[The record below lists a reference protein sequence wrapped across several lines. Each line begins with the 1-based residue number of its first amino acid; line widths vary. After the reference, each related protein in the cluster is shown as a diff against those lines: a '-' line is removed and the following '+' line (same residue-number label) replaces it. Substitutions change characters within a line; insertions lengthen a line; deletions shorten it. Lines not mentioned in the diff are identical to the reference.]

1 MSNGTKPVYRDFGL
15 NDSNEAFGVD
25 LNGSEGSINSA
36 QQDYARPRAPSMI
49 SIVSVHGG
57 DEDVAGIS
65 DDDIE
70 ENNSVTKEDA
80 IINLSLSSERLT
92 GLRAYIRGTLQWF
105 PNSASVTQKA
115 ICTTMQVLIVGILVC
130 CYSFDMGAFNNRSL
144 VKEEMNETVTAAK
157 NIIWSVRF
165 LELNVLG
172 VLYFR
177 KRHLERMLS
186 KVILTRRY
194 WKKTQKT
201 ISKAILAVIF
211 CVIFFPLLLKT
222 VQMNLSTQKVA
233 SFNVKQISL
242 ANSLSLFARLAA
254 LPMFVG
260 FIYEVYIIFSHIR
273 FFKEQIQKW
282 PEDKFEEARNR
293 FINIKNMIGD
303 AERYFQ
309 PFLITHLL
317 LLLILLIP
325 SIFFC
330 AERFQTEIYY
340 RQKYSDPLMLTPAAQ
355 IPSNTG
361 FTVTNVSSF
370 YNNNE
375 MGLILKITGPNNTRH
390 QVKTFKLP
398 FEYTDKLTD
407 VKEVIRIGCSALGDF
422 LEMLVLYTLPLIFLA
437 KLHKIMTRLPEVV
450 GDLKFSEQRE
460 AGYLFQNEE
469 ILDKM
474 VAKLS
479 TGRGIQIMGMNLTGV
494 KTALVTLLL
503 PFLTTAIHLL
513 LLHVDLN

>member
-1 MSNGTKPVYRDFGL
+1 MSEDTKPIYGNKSVVVHVETVE
-15 NDSNEAFGVD
+15 DS
-25 LNGSEGSINSA
+25 LSGSRGSINSS
-36 QQDYARPRAPSMI
+36 QQDYGR
-49 SIVSVHGG
+49 
-57 DEDVAGIS
+57 
-65 DDDIE
+65 
-70 ENNSVTKEDA
+70 ENNSKTKEDE
-80 IINLSLSSERLT
+80 IIHLSLDKEDSSERAERLT
-92 GLRAYIRGTLQWF
+92 GLKAYIRSTFQWF
-105 PNSASVTQKA
+105 PHTASATEKA

-130 CYSFDMGAFNNRSL
+130 CYGFDMGAFNNRSL

-157 NIIWSVRF
+157 NIIWSLRF
-165 LELNVLG
+165 LELYVLG

-177 KRHLERMLS
+177 KRHLEEMLS
-186 KVILTRRY
+186 TVILTEGY
-194 WKKTQKT
+194 WKETQKT
-201 ISKAILAVIF
+201 IRKAIFAVIV
-211 CVIFFPLLLKT
+211 CEVIFPVSLKAA
-222 VQMNLSTQKVA
+222 QMNLSTQKVA
-233 SFNVKQISL
+233 SFNMEQISL
-242 ANSLSLFARLAA
+242 AISLSLIARLAA

-282 PEDKFEEARNR
+282 PKDKFEEAWDR
-293 FINIKNMIGD
+293 FINIKKMIRD
-303 AERYFQ
+303 AESHFQ

-325 SIFFC
+325 SIFSC

-340 RQKYSDPLMLTPAAQ
+340 RQKYSDPIMLTPAAQ

-361 FTVTNVSSF
+361 FTVTNFSSF

-390 QVKTFKLP
+390 QVKTYKLP

-460 AGYLFQNEE
+460 EGYLFQNKE
-469 ILDKM
+469 ILDTM

-479 TGRGIQIMGMNLTGV
+479 TGRGIQIMEMNLTGV

>member
-1 MSNGTKPVYRDFGL
+1 MSEDKKPIYRD
-15 NDSNEAFGVD
+15 DSREHFDVD
-25 LNGSEGSINSA
+25 FSGSRGSINST
-36 QQDYARPRAPSMI
+36 QRDYGR
-49 SIVSVHGG
+49 
-57 DEDVAGIS
+57 DED
-65 DDDIE
+65 
-70 ENNSVTKEDA
+70 NSETNEDE
-80 IINLSLSSERLT
+80 IIHLSLDKEESSERAERLT
-92 GLRAYIRGTLQWF
+92 GLKAYIRSTFQWF
-105 PNSASVTQKA
+105 PHTASATEKA

-130 CYSFDMGAFNNRSL
+130 CYCFDMGAFNNRSL
-144 VKEEMNETVTAAK
+144 VKEEMDETVTAAK

-186 KVILTRRY
+186 KVILTERY

-201 ISKAILAVIF
+201 IRKVILAVIVF
-211 CVIFFPLLLKT
+211 EVIFPVFLKA

-233 SFNVKQISL
+233 SFNMVQMSL
-242 ANSLSLFARLAA
+242 AISLSLFARLAA

-273 FFKEQIQKW
+273 FFKKEILKW
-282 PEDKFEEARNR
+282 PGDKFEEARNR
-293 FINIKNMIGD
+293 FIDITVMIRR

-325 SIFFC
+325 SVFSC
-330 AERFQTEIYY
+330 AERFQTEMYY
-340 RQKYSDPLMLTPAAQ
+340 RQKYSDPLMLTAAAQ

-361 FTVTNVSSF
+361 LIVTNVS
-370 YNNNE
+370 NNNE
-375 MGLILKITGPNNTRH
+375 LGPNNGNPKNTH
-390 QVKTFKLP
+390 LQSMKAYKLQ
-398 FEYTDKLTD
+398 FEHIEKRTD

-422 LEMLVLYTLPLIFLA
+422 LEMLVLYTLPLVFLA
-437 KLHKIMTRLPEVV
+437 KLHNIMTSLPEVV
-450 GDLKFSEQRE
+450 RDLKFSEQRE
-460 AGYLFQNEE
+460 AGYLFQNNE

-474 VAKLS
+474 LAILS

-503 PFLTTAIHLL
+503 PFLTAAIHLL
-513 LLHVDLN
+513 LLHVDLS

>member
-1 MSNGTKPVYRDFGL
+1 MSEDKKPIYRD
-15 NDSNEAFGVD
+15 DSRENFDVD
-25 LNGSEGSINSA
+25 FSGSRGSINSTLR
-36 QQDYARPRAPSMI
+36 DYGR
-49 SIVSVHGG
+49 
-57 DEDVAGIS
+57 DED
-65 DDDIE
+65 
-70 ENNSVTKEDA
+70 NSETNEDE
-80 IINLSLSSERLT
+80 IIHLSLDKEESSERAERLT
-92 GLRAYIRGTLQWF
+92 GLKAYIRSTFQWF
-105 PNSASVTQKA
+105 PDTASLTEKA

-130 CYSFDMGAFNNRSL
+130 CYCFDMGAFNNRSL
-144 VKEEMNETVTAAK
+144 VKEEMDETVTAAK

-177 KRHLERMLS
+177 KRHLEEMLS
-186 KVILTRRY
+186 KVILTERY

-201 ISKAILAVIF
+201 IRKAILAVIV
-211 CVIFFPLLLKT
+211 CEVIFPVFLKA

-233 SFNVKQISL
+233 SFNMEQMSL
-242 ANSLSLFARLAA
+242 AISLSLFARLAA

-273 FFKEQIQKW
+273 FFKKEILKW

-293 FINIKNMIGD
+293 FIDITVMIRR

-325 SIFFC
+325 SIFSC
-330 AERFQTEIYY
+330 AERFQTEMYY
-340 RQKYSDPLMLTPAAQ
+340 RQKYSDPLMLTAAAQ

-361 FTVTNVSSF
+361 LIDTNVSSF

-375 MGLILKITGPNNTRH
+375 LGPNNGNPNNTH
-390 QVKTFKLP
+390 LQSMNAYKLQ
-398 FEYTDKLTD
+398 FEHIEKRTD
-407 VKEVIRIGCSALGDF
+407 VKEVIRIGCSALGVL
-422 LEMLVLYTLPLIFLA
+422 LEMLVLYTLPLVFLA
-437 KLHKIMTRLPEVV
+437 KLHKIMTSLPEVV
-450 GDLKFSEQRE
+450 RDLKFSEQRE
-460 AGYLFQNEE
+460 AGYLFQNNE
-469 ILDKM
+469 ILNKM
-474 VAKLS
+474 LEVLS

-503 PFLTTAIHLL
+503 PFLTAAIHLL

>member
-1 MSNGTKPVYRDFGL
+1 MSEDKKPIYRD
-15 NDSNEAFGVD
+15 DSRENFDVD
-25 LNGSEGSINSA
+25 FSGSRGSINST
-36 QQDYARPRAPSMI
+36 QRDYGR
-49 SIVSVHGG
+49 
-57 DEDVAGIS
+57 DED
-65 DDDIE
+65 
-70 ENNSVTKEDA
+70 NSETNEDE
-80 IINLSLSSERLT
+80 IIHLSLDKEESSERAERLT
-92 GLRAYIRGTLQWF
+92 GLKAYIRSTFQWF
-105 PNSASVTQKA
+105 PHTASATEKA

-130 CYSFDMGAFNNRSL
+130 CYCFDMGAFNNRSL
-144 VKEEMNETVTAAK
+144 VKEEMDETVTAAK

-177 KRHLERMLS
+177 KRHLEEMLS
-186 KVILTRRY
+186 KVILTERY

-201 ISKAILAVIF
+201 IRKAILAVIV
-211 CVIFFPLLLKT
+211 CEVIFPVFLKA

-233 SFNVKQISL
+233 SFDMVQMSL
-242 ANSLSLFARLAA
+242 AISLSLFARLAA

-273 FFKEQIQKW
+273 FFKKEILKW
-282 PEDKFEEARNR
+282 PGDKFEEARNR
-293 FINIKNMIGD
+293 FIDITVMIRR

-325 SIFFC
+325 SVFSC
-330 AERFQTEIYY
+330 AERFQTEMYY
-340 RQKYSDPLMLTPAAQ
+340 RQKYSDPLMLTAAAQ

-361 FTVTNVSSF
+361 LIDTNVSSF
-370 YNNNE
+370 YNNNNE
-375 MGLILKITGPNNTRH
+375 LGPNNGNPNSH
-390 QVKTFKLP
+390 LQSMNAYKLQ
-398 FEYTDKLTD
+398 FEHIEKRTD
-407 VKEVIRIGCSALGDF
+407 VKEVIRIGCSALGVL
-422 LEMLVLYTLPLIFLA
+422 LEMLVLYTLPLVFLA

-450 GDLKFSEQRE
+450 RDLKFSEQRE
-460 AGYLFQNEE
+460 AGYLFQNNE

-474 VAKLS
+474 LAVLS

-503 PFLTTAIHLL
+503 PFLTAAIHLL
-513 LLHVDLN
+513 LLHVDLS

>member
-1 MSNGTKPVYRDFGL
+1 MSEDTKPIYGNKIVVVHVETVE
-15 NDSNEAFGVD
+15 DS
-25 LNGSEGSINSA
+25 LSGSRGSINSS
-36 QQDYARPRAPSMI
+36 QQDYGR
-49 SIVSVHGG
+49 
-57 DEDVAGIS
+57 
-65 DDDIE
+65 
-70 ENNSVTKEDA
+70 ENNSKTKEDE
-80 IINLSLSSERLT
+80 IIHLSLDKEDSSERAERLT
-92 GLRAYIRGTLQWF
+92 GLKAYIRSTFQWF
-105 PNSASVTQKA
+105 PHTASFTEKA

-130 CYSFDMGAFNNRSL
+130 CYGFDMGAFNNRSL

-165 LELNVLG
+165 LELYVLG

-177 KRHLERMLS
+177 KRHLEEMLS
-186 KVILTRRY
+186 TVILTEGY
-194 WKKTQKT
+194 WKETQKT
-201 ISKAILAVIF
+201 IRKAIFAVIV
-211 CVIFFPLLLKT
+211 CEVIFPVSLKAA
-222 VQMNLSTQKVA
+222 QMNLSTQKVA
-233 SFNVKQISL
+233 SFNTEQISL
-242 ANSLSLFARLAA
+242 AISLSLIARLAA

-282 PEDKFEEARNR
+282 PEDKFEEAWDR
-293 FINIKNMIGD
+293 FIDIKKMIRD
-303 AERYFQ
+303 AESHFQ

-325 SIFFC
+325 SIFSC

-340 RQKYSDPLMLTPAAQ
+340 RQKYSDPIMLTPAAQ

-361 FTVTNVSSF
+361 FTVTNFSSF

-390 QVKTFKLP
+390 QVKTYKLP

-450 GDLKFSEQRE
+450 GDLKFSEQRK

>member
-1 MSNGTKPVYRDFGL
+1 MSEDKKPIYRD
-15 NDSNEAFGVD
+15 DSRENFDVD
-25 LNGSEGSINSA
+25 FSGSRGSINST
-36 QQDYARPRAPSMI
+36 QRDYGR
-49 SIVSVHGG
+49 
-57 DEDVAGIS
+57 DED
-65 DDDIE
+65 
-70 ENNSVTKEDA
+70 NSETNEDE
-80 IINLSLSSERLT
+80 IIHLSLDKEESSERAERLT
-92 GLRAYIRGTLQWF
+92 GLKAYIRSTFQWF
-105 PNSASVTQKA
+105 PHTASATEKA

-130 CYSFDMGAFNNRSL
+130 CYCFDMGAFNNRSL
-144 VKEEMNETVTAAK
+144 VKEEMDETVTAAK

-165 LELNVLG
+165 LELNFLG

-177 KRHLERMLS
+177 KRHLEEMLS
-186 KVILTRRY
+186 KVILTERY

-201 ISKAILAVIF
+201 IRKAILAVIV
-211 CVIFFPLLLKT
+211 CEVIFPVFLKA

-233 SFNVKQISL
+233 SFDMVQMSL
-242 ANSLSLFARLAA
+242 AISLSLFARLAA

-273 FFKEQIQKW
+273 FFKKEILKW
-282 PEDKFEEARNR
+282 PGDKFEEARNR
-293 FINIKNMIGD
+293 FIDITVMIRR

-325 SIFFC
+325 SIFSC

-340 RQKYSDPLMLTPAAQ
+340 RQKYSDPMMLTPAAQ
-355 IPSNTG
+355 IPSNTD

-370 YNNNE
+370 YKNNE

-390 QVKTFKLP
+390 QVKTYKLP

-450 GDLKFSEQRE
+450 RDLKFSEQRE

-474 VAKLS
+474 VATLS

-503 PFLTTAIHLL
+503 PFLTAAIHLL

>member
-1 MSNGTKPVYRDFGL
+1 MSEDKKPIYRD
-15 NDSNEAFGVD
+15 DSHEDFDVD
-25 LNGSEGSINSA
+25 FSGSRGSINSA
-36 QQDYARPRAPSMI
+36 HRDYGRERGARES
-49 SIVSVHGG
+49 
-57 DEDVAGIS
+57 DEGVAE
-65 DDDIE
+65 D
-70 ENNSVTKEDA
+70 NSETKEGE
-80 IINLSLSSERLT
+80 IINVSLDKEASSERAERLT
-92 GLRAYIRGTLQWF
+92 GLKTYIRSTFQWF
-105 PNSASVTQKA
+105 PRTASFTEKA
-115 ICTTMQVLIVGILVC
+115 IYTTMQVLIVGILVC

-144 VKEEMNETVTAAK
+144 VNEEMNETVTVAK
-157 NIIWSVRF
+157 NIIWFLRF
-165 LELNVLG
+165 LELYVLG

-177 KRHLERMLS
+177 KRHLEEMLS
-186 KVILTRRY
+186 KVILTKRY

-201 ISKAILAVIF
+201 IRKAILAVIV
-211 CVIFFPLLLKT
+211 CEVIFPVFLKA

-233 SFNVKQISL
+233 SFNVEQISL
-242 ANSLSLFARLAA
+242 AISLSLFARLAA

-273 FFKEQIQKW
+273 FFKKEIQTW
-282 PEDKFEEARNR
+282 PEDKLEEARNR
-293 FINIKNMIGD
+293 FIDITVMIRR

-325 SIFFC
+325 SIFSC

-340 RQKYSDPLMLTPAAQ
+340 WQKYSDPMMLTPAQ
-355 IPSNTG
+355 LPSNTG
-361 FTVTNVSSF
+361 HTVTNVSSF

-375 MGLILKITGPNNTRH
+375 MGPNNTH
-390 QVKTFKLP
+390 LQSMAYKVP
-398 FEYTDKLTD
+398 FEHNEKLTD
-407 VKEVIRIGCSALGDF
+407 VIEVIRIGCSALSDF
-422 LEMLVLYTLPLIFLA
+422 LEMLVLYTLPLVFLA
-437 KLHKIMTRLPEVV
+437 KLHKIMTSLPEVV
-450 GDLKFSEQRE
+450 RDLKFSEQRE
-460 AGYLFQNEE
+460 AGYLFQNNE

-474 VAKLS
+474 LSYLS

>member
-1 MSNGTKPVYRDFGL
+1 MPEDTTPIYRAYIL
-15 NDSNEAFGVD
+15 NDSDESFGVD
-25 LNGSEGSINSA
+25 VNGKSGGSINSIHH
-36 QQDYARPRAPSMI
+36 DYTTERAPSMI
-49 SIVSVHGG
+49 SFVSFRDKVL
-57 DEDVAGIS
+57 S
-65 DDDIE
+65 DNDDQDCGE
-70 ENNSVTKEDA
+70 GNSVTNEDA

-92 GLRAYIRGTLQWF
+92 GLRAYIRGTFQWF
-105 PNSASVTQKA
+105 PNTASVTEKA
-115 ICTTMQVLIVGILVC
+115 ICTAMQVLIVGILVC
-130 CYSFDMGAFNNRSL
+130 CYGFDMGAFNNRSL
-144 VKEEMNETVTAAK
+144 VKKERNEIVFAAK
-157 NIIWSVRF
+157 NIIWSLRF
-165 LELNVLG
+165 LELNILG
-172 VLYFR
+172 MLYFR

-211 CVIFFPLLLKT
+211 CVIFLPVLSKAA
-222 VQMNLSTQKVA
+222 QINLSTQKVA
-233 SFNVKQISL
+233 SFNIETISL

-254 LPMFVG
+254 LPMVVG

-282 PEDKFEEARNR
+282 PEGKIEKARNR
-293 FINIKNMIGD
+293 FIDIKVMIRN

-325 SIFFC
+325 SIFSC

-340 RQKYSDPLMLTPAAQ
+340 QQKYSDPMMLTPAAQ

-361 FTVTNVSSF
+361 FIVTDISSF

-375 MGLILKITGPNNTRH
+375 MGLFLKITGPNNTHH
-390 QVKTFKLP
+390 QVKSYKLP
-398 FEYTDKLTD
+398 FEHTEKLTD
-407 VKEVIRIGCSALGDF
+407 VKEVLRIGCSALGDF
-422 LEMLVLYTLPLIFLA
+422 LEMLVLYTLPLVFLA
-437 KLHKIMTRLPEVV
+437 KLHKIMTSLPEVV
-450 GDLKFSEQRE
+450 QDLKFSEQRE

-474 VAKLS
+474 VATLS